1 MKEEHL
7 QMAYRVFERAAEMSE
22 SDANLLE
29 RARKALEDAYA
40 PYSNF
45 FVGAAVLL
53 ENGSVVVGS
62 NQENASFPLSLCAER
77 VALGAVESLFPHAK
91 VLVMAI
97 SIRNQKKPIDRPAAP
112 CGACRQVI
120 VEKEWRQKA
129 PFRLLLQGESGPIY
143 VFESGRDLLPLTFDP
158 DYL

>member
-1 MKEEHL
+1 MKEERI
-7 QMAYRVFERAAEMSE
+7 QMTYRVFEHAAEMPD
-22 SDANLLE
+22 SDANLLN
-29 RARKALEDAYA
+29 RAKKALEDAYA

-53 ENGSVVVGS
+53 ENGSIVVGS

-77 VALGAVESLFPHAK
+77 VALGAVESQFPHAK
-91 VLVMAI
+91 VRVMAI

-129 PFRLLLQGESGPIY
+129 PFRIILQGETGPIY
-143 VFESGRDLLPLTFDP
+143 IFESGRDLLPLTFDP

>member
-1 MKEEHL
+1 MKEERI
-7 QMAYRVFERAAEMSE
+7 QATYRIFENASE
-22 SDANLLE
+22 LSQPDGQLLE
-29 RARKALEDAYA
+29 RARRALEEAYA

-45 FVGAAVLL
+45 FVGAAILL
-53 ENGSVVVGS
+53 ENGTIIAGA

-77 VALGAVESLFPHAK
+77 VALGAVESQFPHAK
-91 VLVMAI
+91 VLAMAI
-97 SIRNQKKPIDRPAAP
+97 SIRNQNKPIDKPAAP

-129 PFRLLLQGESGPIY
+129 PFRIILQGESGPVYI
-143 VFESGRDLLPLTFDP
+143 FSSGRELLPLTFDP